1 LAPIWA
7 LNLTPITEVSLSGLS
22 TVLIHLKSELCYIAA
37 ITYGIW
43 FARNK
48 MVFEN
53 LELEDKLV
61 IEMAT
66 TTIRDYQI
74 ANIQNKDYNNGE
86 HRSYNNGGDNRR
98 TSNRIVQR
106 RNQKWKKPRS
116 GSIKAN
122 CDANLAIDGSWGL
135 GAIFRDEEGHVVA
148 SATWVRA
155 GFNDPTT
162 AEAYA
167 LYLTT
172 RLAADCCFI
181 NVEFE
186 SDCLNVVKS
195 VNSLS
200 PSPRNYLGN
209 LIRGIH
215 LNLARFRHCSFHFEK
230 NSSHPPWFFFPPQ
243 VSVFTLTKN

>member
-1 LAPIWA
+1 
-7 LNLTPITEVSLSGLS
+7 
-22 TVLIHLKSELCYIAA
+22 
-37 ITYGIW
+37 
-43 FARNK
+43 

-74 ANIQNKDYNNGE
+74 PNIQNKDYNNGE